1 MCLPLLES
9 LKPTSLPLV
18 IFEASIFLIK
28 DSHIADVDPFLFCSF
43 IKSFLS
49 MLVVFVALMRLFLL
63 KKYQSLLD
71 L

>member
-49 MLVVFVALMRLFLL
+49 MLAAQLMA
-63 KKYQSLLD
+63 
-71 L
+71 